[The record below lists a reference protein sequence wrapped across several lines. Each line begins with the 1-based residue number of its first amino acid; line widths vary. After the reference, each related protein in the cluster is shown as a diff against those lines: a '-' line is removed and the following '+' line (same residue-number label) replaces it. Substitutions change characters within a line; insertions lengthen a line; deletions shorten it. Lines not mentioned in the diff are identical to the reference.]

1 MSHQDSRPVPTLALR
16 GGEDRAVPIPQL
28 GFGVWQVPD
37 DQVASAVTEALGVGY
52 RHIDTAAA
60 YNNEAG
66 VGQALADAD
75 LGADQVFLTTK
86 VWNSDHG
93 YDQTLQA
100 FTASRERL
108 ARPIDLYLVH
118 WPVPQR
124 GRYVDTFRAL
134 LQLRDDGKIKAAG
147 VCNFEIEHLQ
157 HVKDELGEFP
167 AINQIELHP
176 HLQQEELRAF
186 HADNGILTE
195 AWSPLASGG
204 DVLTDPV
211 ITGIAARLDRTA
223 AQVILRWHVQLGNVV
238 IPKSVTPSRIAQN
251 FDIFDFELTEDDL
264 AAIRELDADRRTG
277 PHPSEFTAD

>member
-1 MSHQDSRPVPTLALR
+1 MTDHDKTSVPTVALR
-16 GGEDRAVPIPQL
+16 GKSGDVLIPQL

-37 DQVASAVTEALGVGY
+37 DAVGPAVTTALETGY

-66 VGQALADAD
+66 VGRALADAAIPAGD
-75 LGADQVFLTTK
+75 IFLTTK
-86 VWNSDHG
+86 VWNTDHG
-93 YDQTLQA
+93 YDETLAA
-100 FTASRERL
+100 FTASQERL
-108 ARPIDLYLVH
+108 GRPIDLYLVH

-124 GRYVDTFRAL
+124 DRYVDTFRAI
-134 LQLRDDGKIKAAG
+134 LQLRDEGKINVAG

-157 HVKDELGEFP
+157 RVKDKLGEFP

-186 HADNGILTE
+186 HQENGIVTE

-211 ITGIAARLDRTA
+211 ITGIAQPLGKSP
-223 AQVILRWHVQLGNVV
+223 AQVILRWHLQLGNVV
-238 IPKSVTPSRIAQN
+238 IPKSVTPSRIAEN
-251 FDIFDFELTEDDL
+251 FDVFDFALTDDDM
-264 AAIRELDADRRTG
+264 AAIATLNKNERTG
-277 PHPSEFTAD
+277 PDPKGFNAA